1 MGTKTKIDWCDATWN
16 PVTGCLHGCK
26 YCYARRIAERFG
38 GCWRLDLPPDTSWRG
53 NVGERKLM
61 GDYARHNDGKCHV
74 LDEPEIE
81 CAVFDP
87 PSGYRG
93 KVKPYPYYFSPTF
106 HRYRLGEPQSW
117 KKPRNI
123 FVCSMAD
130 LFGEWVPG
138 EWIREIVEA
147 CDAAPQHCYLFL
159 TKNPSRYKEL
169 DSLVHWPTFEETNI
183 EKSRP
188 YIMLGASA
196 TNEAQMKAAY
206 DSDADWVSIEP
217 IHERLLTEWFVSSIG
232 SDDGQC
238 IEFRRWEWVVIGAE
252 TGNLKDKIIPK
263 KEWIQE
269 IADICLQEGTP
280 VFMKE
285 SLRDLM
291 GSDFKQEFPWE
302 V

>member
-1 MGTKTKIDWCDATWN
+1 
-16 PVTGCLHGCK
+16 
-26 YCYARRIAERFG
+26 
-38 GCWRLDLPPDTSWRG
+38 
-53 NVGERKLM
+53 M

-130 LFGEWVPG
+130 LFGEWVPDA
-138 EWIREIVEA
+138 WIREVFEA
-147 CDAAPQHCYLFL
+147 CEAAPQHRYLFL

-169 DSLVHWPTFEETNI
+169 DSLVHWPTFEETDI

-188 YIMLGASA
+188 YMMLGASA

-217 IHERLLTEWFVSSIG
+217 IHERLLPEWFVSSIG

-238 IEFRRWEWVVIGAE
+238 IEFRRWEWVIIGAE
-252 TGNLKDKIIPK
+252 TGKRKDKIIPK
-263 KEWIQE
+263 KEWIRE

-285 SLRDLM
+285 SLRGLM

-302 V
+302 M

>member
-1 MGTKTKIDWCDATWN
+1 MGKKTKIDWADATWN
-16 PVTGCLHGCK
+16 PVTGCLHGCE
-26 YCYARRIAERFG
+26 YCYARRIAERFRPEYVSG
-38 GCWRLDLPPDTSWRG
+38 MYGTNESEVSSRTNYELKEPMRRCRYESDG
-53 NVGERKLM
+53 VKLL
-61 GDYARHNDGKCHV
+61 YEKTA
-74 LDEPEIE
+74 
-81 CAVFDP
+81 
-87 PSGYRG
+87 
-93 KVKPYPYYFSPTF
+93 YPFGFVPTF
-106 HRYRLGEPQSW
+106 HRYRLEEPQRW

-138 EWIREIVEA
+138 EWIREIVAA
-147 CDAAPQHCYLFL
+147 CDAAPQHRYLFL
-159 TKNPSRYKEL
+159 TKNPSKYKEL

-188 YIMLGASA
+188 YMMLGASA
-196 TNEAQMKAAY
+196 TNDAQMKVAY

-217 IHERLLTEWFVSSIG
+217 IHERLLSEWFVSSIG

-252 TGNLKDKIIPK
+252 TGNRKDKIIPK

-285 SLRDLM
+285 SLRGLM

>member
-1 MGTKTKIDWCDATWN
+1 MGTNTKIDWCDATWN
-16 PVTGCLHGCK
+16 PVTGCLHGCE

-38 GCWRLDLPPDTSWRG
+38 GASETHNNECCNECQWITEG
-53 NVGERKLM
+53 TGEIHSL
-61 GDYARHNDGKCHV
+61 N
-74 LDEPEIE
+74 EPI
-81 CAVFDP
+81 FDFD
-87 PSGYRG
+87 SGRNA
-93 KVKPYPYYFSPTF
+93 PFPFDFDPTF
-106 HRYRLGEPQSW
+106 HRHKLYEPKKW
-117 KKPRNI
+117 RKPRNI

-130 LFGEWVPG
+130 LFGEWVPD
-138 EWIREIVEA
+138 EWIREIVVA

-188 YIMLGASA
+188 YMMLGASA
-196 TNEAQMKAAY
+196 TNDAQMKVAY

-217 IHERLLTEWFVSSIG
+217 IHERLLPEWFVSSIG

-252 TGNLKDKIIPK
+252 TGNRKDKIIPK

-291 GSDFKQEFPWE
+291 GDDFKQEFPWE

>member
-1 MGTKTKIDWCDATWN
+1 MGAKTKIDWADATWN
-16 PVTGCLHGCK
+16 PVTGCLHGCE

-38 GCWRLDLPPDTSWRG
+38 GYPSDEKLHELDVPQMISHRNDE
-53 NVGERKLM
+53 GEWNPW
-61 GDYARHNDGKCHV
+61 YKC
-74 LDEPEIE
+74 
-81 CAVFDP
+81 A
-87 PSGYRG
+87 
-93 KVKPYPYYFSPTF
+93 YPFSFSPTF
-106 HRYRLGEPQSW
+106 CRYKLDEPQKW
-117 KKPRNI
+117 KRPRNI

-147 CDAAPQHCYLFL
+147 CDAAPQHRYLFL

-169 DSLVHWPTFEETNI
+169 DSLVHWPSFEETDI

-188 YIMLGASA
+188 YMMLGASA
-196 TNEAQMKAAY
+196 TNDAQMKSAY

-217 IHERLLTEWFVSSIG
+217 IHEPLLPEWFVSSIG
-232 SDDGQC
+232 SDDGQS

-252 TGNLKDKIIPK
+252 TGNRKDKIIPK

-291 GSDFKQEFPWE
+291 GDDFRQELLWE